1 MLKERRNSP
10 RYNFNRYARIQAEG
24 PGPSRD
30 CLIVDMSESGVRLH
44 SEIIE
49 MPNDFTLVIADA
61 EHPRR
66 SCRVVWRLGFEI
78 GAKFTDLARL
88 RARRNSLAPPADSS

>member
-10 RYNFNRYARIQAEG
+10 RYNFNRHARIQVEG
-24 PGPSRD
+24 SGPSRD
-30 CLIVDMSESGVRLH
+30 CLIVDMSEGGVRLH
-44 SEIIE
+44 SETIE
-49 MPNDFTLVIADA
+49 VPNDFTLLIADA

-78 GAKFTDLARL
+78 GAKFTDLGRL
-88 RARRNSLAPPADSS
+88 PVRRNSVS